1 MAILKI
7 KPFSIDT
14 AERFTFANA
23 NITGNIESGNANLG
37 NLAIANFFS
46 GNGSSLTS
54 IAGANV
60 TGQVGN
66 ALISGTVYTAAQPNI
81 TSVGTLTSL
90 TVSGNS
96 DFGAVANVKISGGS
110 NGYVLKTDGSGN
122 LSWVSASS
130 ATGNANVGGSNT
142 QVQFNNGTNL
152 AGSANLTFDVTTNT
166 LSATNFAGN
175 GSQLTG
181 IIASGGTSTKTANG
195 TSNVDIATASGNITM
210 GVGGTAGVVTITTT
224 GINVAGY
231 INAGS
236 GVITGNGSGLTSIAG
251 ANVTGIV
258 ANATFA
264 TTAGTANS
272 VAGANVTGTVAN
284 ATFATTAGTANS
296 VAGANVSGAVSFA
309 TTANSV
315 AGANVSGAVSFAT
328 TANSVAGANVS
339 GAVSFASTA
348 NSVAGANVSGQVA
361 NALVAGT
368 VYTAAQPN
376 ITSVGTLSSVT
387 VSGNLT
393 AGNANITGTLTVGTI
408 TTAAGGSG
416 NISGA
421 DVISANAFTASGNIT
436 AAFYI
441 GNGSQLTGVSAATA
455 TKTANGTSNVDIA
468 TSNGNITMG
477 VAGNAGI
484 VTVTGTGVNVAGYLN
499 VGSGVITGNG
509 SGLTSIAGANVTGT
523 VASATVAAS
532 ANAVAG
538 ANVSGQVAN
547 ALVAGTV
554 YTAAQPNITS
564 VGTLSSL
571 SVTGDIS
578 GANLTLTGNLIIS
591 GTTTTVNSTT
601 TRVVDPIVEQGGGA
615 NGGTLNAND
624 GKDRGTLLHYYN
636 GTGLSAVDAFMGW
649 DNSNGEFGFGSNV
662 TVVNDVVTFN
672 SFGNVR
678 ANVYFGNGSQ
688 LTGVTASGLATFAN
702 AGLTTD
708 ELYLQATTRLNVTA
722 SGSSGY
728 LYDQYG
734 ATVNP
739 ALYVTSGQ
747 TIAFNLNVSGHPFLI
762 QTSGGA
768 NYSVGLEHVDT
779 TGTVLTTTAAQGQIS
794 GTLYWKVP
802 YGITGNYKYQCSIH
816 GGMNGNIVV
825 TDANIAN
832 ITVGLATFATTA
844 NSVAGANVSGTVAS
858 ATVAASANAVAGAN
872 VSGTVASA
880 TVAASANS
888 VAGANVSGAVSFA
901 TTANSV
907 AGANV
912 SGEVTFAATANA
924 VAGANVSGAVS
935 LATSATTSGTVTTAA
950 QPNITSTGTL
960 TSLTVSGVT
969 TLGAVANVK
978 ISGGSADYVLKTDGT
993 GNLSWTALTSTTLV
1007 VDRFTGDGSW
1017 TMQTLSATPLSVDYT
1032 IVAIGGVL
1040 QPRNTYS
1047 VLVAVITFSEAPPV
1061 GAVVEITT
1069 VTGGTGG
1076 GGGSGSALTI
1086 QDEGSNLTTT
1096 ASLINFVGN
1105 GISSTNVGNSVTVTV
1120 NGGAS
1125 WTYSAISANTTMA
1138 ASTKYIV
1145 DTSSANIT
1153 LTLPSSGT
1161 LGDEITIIDGTG
1173 NASTHAIT
1181 VARNGGNI
1189 QGSASDMTVTTDRAA
1204 FTLAYYNSTQGWL
1217 LTNV

>member
-46 GNGSSLTS
+46 GNGSALTS
-54 IAGANV
+54 IVGANV
-60 TGQVGN
+60 SGQVGN
-66 ALISGTVYTAAQPNI
+66 ALVASTVYTAAQPII

-96 DFGAVANVKISGGS
+96 DLGSVANVKISGGS

-122 LSWVSASS
+122 LSWIAAS
-130 ATGNANVGGSNT
+130 TGNANVGGSNS

-152 AGSANLTFDVTTNT
+152 AGSANLTFDTTTNT
-166 LSATNFAGN
+166 LSATNFVGN
-175 GSQLTG
+175 GSGLTG
-181 IIASGGTSTKTANG
+181 IVASSGTATKTANG

-224 GINVAGY
+224 GINANGY
-231 INAGS
+231 ITASGNITGS
-236 GVITGNGSGLTSIAG
+236 YILGNGSSLSSITG
-251 ANVTGIV
+251 ANVTGAV
-258 ANATFA
+258 AYAT
-264 TTAGTANS
+264 TANS
-272 VAGANVTGTVAN
+272 VAGANVSGAVN
-284 ATFATTAGTANS
+284 LATFAGTANS
-296 VAGANVSGAVSFA
+296 VAGANVSGAVNLATFA
-309 TTANSV
+309 GTANAV
-315 AGANVSGAVSFAT
+315 AGANVSGAVAYAT
-328 TANSVAGANVS
+328 
-339 GAVSFASTA
+339 TA

-368 VYTAAQPN
+368 VYTAAQPI
-376 ITSVGTLSSVT
+376 ITSVGTLTSVAVT
-387 VSGNLT
+387 GNLT
-393 AGNANITGTLTVGTI
+393 AGNANISGTLTVGTI

-416 NISGA
+416 NISGV
-421 DVISANAFTASGNIT
+421 DVISANFFSGSGN
-436 AAFYI
+436 
-441 GNGSQLTGVSAATA
+441 LL
-455 TKTANGTSNVDIA
+455 SNIQ
-468 TSNGNITMG
+468 
-477 VAGNAGI
+477 
-484 VTVTGTGVNVAGYLN
+484 
-499 VGSGVITGNG
+499 
-509 SGLTSIAGANVTGT
+509 GANVTGA
-523 VASATVAAS
+523 VGLATFAGT

-538 ANVSGQVAN
+538 ANVSGAVAYATTANSVVGANVSGQVGN
-547 ALVAGTV
+547 ALVASTV
-554 YTAAQPNITS
+554 YTNAQPNITS
-564 VGTLSSL
+564 VGTLTSL
-571 SVTGDIS
+571 SVTGDI
-578 GANLTLTGNLIIS
+578 GAANLTLTGNLIIS
-591 GTTTTVNSTT
+591 GTTTSVNSTV
-601 TRVVDPIVEQGGGA
+601 TRVVDPLFELGGGA
-615 NGGTLNAND
+615 NGAALLADDN
-624 GKDRGTLLHYYN
+624 KDRGLLLHYYS
-636 GTGLSAVDAFMGW
+636 GSSTVDAFMGW
-649 DNSNGEFGFGSNV
+649 DDSNGEFGVGSNV
-662 TVVNDVVTFN
+662 TVTNEVVTFN
-672 SFGNVR
+672 SYGNIR

-688 LTGVTASGLATFAN
+688 LTGVTATELGTFAN

-722 SGSSGY
+722 SGTSGY
-728 LYDQYG
+728 LFDQYG

-739 ALYVTSGQ
+739 TIYVTSGQ

-762 QTSGGA
+762 QTGA
-768 NYSVGLEHVDT
+768 GSNYDTGLEHVDT
-779 TGTVLTTTAAQGQIS
+779 TGTVLTTSSAQGKVA

-802 YGITGNYKYQCSIH
+802 YGITGTYKYQCSAH
-816 GGMNGNIVV
+816 GGMNGNIIV

-844 NSVAGANVSGTVAS
+844 NA
-858 ATVAASANAVAGAN
+858 
-872 VSGTVASA
+872 
-880 TVAASANS
+880 

-901 TTANSV
+901 TTAN
-907 AGANV
+907 
-912 SGEVTFAATANA
+912 A
-924 VAGANVSGAVS
+924 VALANVSGAGNIASINISGNASEILYGNGVFATAPVTYS
-935 LATSATTSGTVTTAA
+935 NSNVATFLASFGNNNISTTGNVAFSGA
-950 QPNITSTGTL
+950 NITLGS
-960 TSLTVSGVT
+960 VSN
-969 TLGAVANVK
+969 LH
-978 ISGGSADYVLKTDGT
+978 ISGGSANYVLKTDGT
-993 GNLSWTALTSTTLV
+993 GNLSWTALTTTTLV
-1007 VDRFTGDGSW
+1007 VDRFTGDGTW

-1125 WTYSAISANTTMA
+1125 WTYSAISANTSMVP
-1138 ASTKYIV
+1138 SYKYIV
-1145 DTSSANIT
+1145 DTSTANLT
-1153 LTLPSSGT
+1153 LTLPASGT
-1161 LGDEITIIDGTG
+1161 LGDEISIIDGTG

-1189 QGSASDMTVTTDRAA
+1189 QGTASDMTVTTDRAA